1 MNPHRTSMNEMKRRV
16 AAILEFISRTQLE
29 MAGEQTPPNG
39 GGGGVASALIKGLAE
54 GLGPMITLNG
64 DNEGPNGEKAE
75 SSNVDFAELSSLGM
89 MDLLTRKLVLWQK
102 EFGKYGEK

>member
-1 MNPHRTSMNEMKRRV
+1 MNEMKRRV

-39 GGGGVASALIKGLAE
+39 GPGAGAAASANADGAALIRGLAE
-54 GLGPMITLNG
+54 GLGPMISLNG
-64 DNEGPNGEKAE
+64 DIEGDAKASIGNRE
-75 SSNVDFAELSSLGM
+75 FVQLSSLEM
-89 MDLLTRKLVLWQK
+89 MDVLTRKLVLWQK